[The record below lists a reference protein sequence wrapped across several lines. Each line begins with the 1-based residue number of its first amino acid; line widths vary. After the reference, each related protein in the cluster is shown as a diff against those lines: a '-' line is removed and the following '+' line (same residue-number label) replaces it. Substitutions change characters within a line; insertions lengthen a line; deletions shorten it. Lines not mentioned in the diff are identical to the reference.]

1 MKAPQPLN
9 RLTQWR
15 EDRIGDRDLTSW
27 PTAAGAA
34 LVRFTQWLV
43 ALVRRLLPARL
54 QSRLAD
60 RDLPWLVLVVTA
72 VVGGALAVLATV
84 ASAGIYDGVEDG
96 QDGEGGGGV
105 TALDRPALDLAV
117 GWRTPPLDD
126 AITAYTDLGGT
137 RLMVPIVLLAA
148 GLLWWWWRRPTP
160 AILIAIAAAGSL
172 LMTMVGKH
180 LVGRVRPPQELAIPP
195 YESSPSFPSGHTL
208 NSWVLWIL
216 IGYLVAVRTN
226 GRRLMVAAPLVALA
240 MAMAMGLS
248 RVYLGHHWLT
258 DVLVAWTLG
267 SAWLVV
273 IVTGHRLALT
283 VRRRTSGSS
292 EEPKVDAGSSPS

>member
-1 MKAPQPLN
+1 MKTPQPPS

-15 EDRIGDRDLTSW
+15 EDRIGDRDLTRW

-43 ALVRRLLPARL
+43 ALIHRLLPAGL

-60 RDLPWLVLVVTA
+60 RDLPWLVLGITA

-84 ASAGIYDGVEDG
+84 ASAGIYDGVEDR
-96 QDGEGGGGV
+96 EGL
-105 TALDRPALDLAV
+105 TALDRPVLDWV
-117 GWRTPPLDD
+117 VSWRTPLLDD

-137 RLMVPIVLLAA
+137 PLMVPIVLFAA

-160 AILIAIAAAGSL
+160 AILLAIAAAGSL
-172 LMTMVGKH
+172 LMTVVGKH
-180 LVGRVRPPQELAIPP
+180 LVGRVRPPQELAVPP

-216 IGYLVAVRTN
+216 IGYLVAVRAN
-226 GRRLMVAAPLVALA
+226 SRRLTVVAPVVATVL
-240 MAMAMGLS
+240 AMAMGLS

-258 DVLVAWTLG
+258 DVLVGWSLG
-267 SAWLVV
+267 AAWLAV

-283 VRRRTSGSS
+283 LRRRTST
-292 EEPKVDAGSSPS
+292 SPEQPGADVGGGPS